1 MNSNFSL
8 IRQLRDPSYT
18 GGLAGLT
25 QQVQNAANLQQ
36 QLAPA
41 PAVNP
46 NSLINPYYMQ
56 AQPMDSLAPMSMYQN
71 YKATGQMPAET
82 NSFQSANPQLAQLG
96 SK

>member
-1 MNSNFSL
+1 MMTDMWSRMRGMSDGRLSSDN
-8 IRQLRDPSYT
+8 QLQLVQPQAQPASYMPS
-18 GGLAGLT
+18 
-25 QQVQNAANLQQ
+25 
-36 QLAPA
+36 

-71 YKATGQMPAET
+71 YKATGQMPTQT
-82 NSFQSANPQLAQLG
+82 NSFQASPATQLQG